1 MAPLETK
8 ERQPTMSKCL
18 EIQDLAFHYQN
29 TDNIF
34 EGINFELHNG
44 EILSLLGPNG
54 CGKTTLLNCIIGLC
68 KNTHGNIIINGKT
81 ELTGKEKSQALGFV
95 PQTMTATFDY
105 KVIDYV
111 VCGVAPY
118 LKMFNR
124 PGKCEY
130 ERAWESL
137 ETMKITD
144 LAEKS
149 YAQISGGEQQLV
161 SIARVLTQKPDFILL
176 DEPTS
181 HLDFGNIVRTLKII
195 KSMSDKGFG
204 IIMTTHNP
212 DHALMMGGST
222 LIMKDCGNF
231 KFGNTKQIVTQDSL
245 RDLYGIDLYLEESL
259 NAQRLTCVAPKL

>member
-1 MAPLETK
+1 METK
-8 ERQPTMSKCL
+8 GSQLVMSKSL
-18 EIQDLAFHYQN
+18 NIQNLSFHYQN
-29 TDNIF
+29 TANIF
-34 EGINFELHNG
+34 EGINFELKDG

-54 CGKTTLLNCIIGLC
+54 CGKTTLLNCIIGLLHQT
-68 KNTHGNIIINGKT
+68 NGDILINGKSN
-81 ELTGKEKSQALGFV
+81 LSGKEKSQALGFV
-95 PQTMTATFDY
+95 PQTITATFDY

-118 LKMFNR
+118 LKMFSR
-124 PGKCEY
+124 PGDKEY
-130 ERAWESL
+130 EKAWKSL
-137 ETMKITD
+137 ETMNITD

-161 SIARVLTQKPDFILL
+161 AIARVLTQEPDFILL

-181 HLDFGNIVRTLKII
+181 HLDFGNVVRTLEII
-195 KSMSDKGFG
+195 KQMSDKGFG

-212 DHALMMGGST
+212 DHALMMEGNT

-231 KFGNTKQIVTQDSL
+231 KFGKTTEIVTQDSL
-245 RDLYGIDLYLEESL
+245 RDLYGIDLFLEESL